1 MPSSRQTLIQSRCS
15 HRDADHDPSKK
26 LYFPFK
32 KVKSLHNERL
42 LVLLKIANYISVNS
56 AVIKLS
62 VLSVSLWKCSLL
74 IAIKHTEV
82 CSKCQTQTWFRREP
96 KWKWVNVN
104 TIWLKIPSGVTN
116 SIVEILPKYRE
127 TFQPLELIT
136 GDSERLKQ
144 KISQAFIWIFKSLL
158 IQLGLIH
165 FPENSS
171 KTSVL
176 HWERRSFTFLSET
189 VAFRAVQHRL
199 PNFIWVQWWHSS

>member
-1 MPSSRQTLIQSRCS
+1 MPITIPLKSIFSLQ
-15 HRDADHDPSKK
+15 
-26 LYFPFK
+26 

-42 LVLLKIANYISVNS
+42 FVLLKIANYISVNS
-56 AVIKLS
+56 AVIKLP

-82 CSKCQTQTWFRREP
+82 GSKCQTQTWFHREP

-144 KISQAFIWIFKSLL
+144 KISQALIWIFKSLL
-158 IQLGLIH
+158 INLAWLISLRIHQKHQFCIEREGDHLH
-165 FPENSS
+165 FW
-171 KTSVL
+171 V
-176 HWERRSFTFLSET
+176 
-189 VAFRAVQHRL
+189 RL
-199 PNFIWVQWWHSS
+199 